1 MGEQAAKSGFINKIF
16 HSLAVVMA
24 CPGMTFPSQFSLM
37 VALTPSEGCVHTLFQ
52 PGSFSVPE
60 VKTFLRWQMAWKVCF
75 KRCLITVCIYSPHCK
90 CWSPGK
96 QAQGECWERERRLL
110 HRQEKELSLGV
121 PPAWSSGGWLI
132 FCKLGRLLFWNAGVC
147 CIRPCNSQRRVSHL
161 Q

>member
-37 VALTPSEGCVHTLFQ
+37 VALTPSEGCIHTLFQ

-96 QAQGECWERERRLL
+96 QVSTGRVLGEGEEAPAQTGEGAEPWGAPSLAFWRLVNIL
-110 HRQEKELSLGV
+110 
-121 PPAWSSGGWLI
+121 
-132 FCKLGRLLFWNAGVC
+132 
-147 CIRPCNSQRRVSHL
+147 
-161 Q
+161 